1 MAALVVLKS
10 SILTLKLMNCFNL
23 SAEHFTL
30 MILIENVRPIK
41 AFTQIWPVFSRDS
54 VFINWIQITVLYK
67 TDGQKEAALLEFFFF
82 FFFKSIARH
91 RLLL

>member
-67 TDGQKEAALLEFFFF
+67 TDGQKEAALLEFFF
-82 FFFKSIARH
+82 
-91 RLLL
+91 LLLF